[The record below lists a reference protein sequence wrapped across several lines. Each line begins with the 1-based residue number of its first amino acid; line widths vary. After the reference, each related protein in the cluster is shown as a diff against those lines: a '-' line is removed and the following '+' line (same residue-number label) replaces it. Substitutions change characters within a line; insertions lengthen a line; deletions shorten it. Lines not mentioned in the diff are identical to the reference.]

1 MLAFMVQWGGE
12 RYHPGPINLL
22 QPLALLAV
30 GVVAGVLLVPAL
42 ERLVPRARRRVR
54 ARLRRRR
61 NLRAAAT
68 AEQRARAIMSE
79 LCPHGWR
86 AEITLFE
93 HPGRD
98 GRDRPDRPDGEAR
111 PDRVR
116 LEWTEL
122 RDESG
127 APAVMRELWAPTV
140 GAALER
146 MVADRQTDE
155 TLEAIEQGA
164 VWEGAHWPESE

>member
-1 MLAFMVQWGGE
+1 MRVFMIQWGGE
-12 RYHPGPINLL
+12 RYHPGPVSLL
-22 QPLALLAV
+22 DPLLLLAIGV
-30 GVVAGVLLVPAL
+30 LAGVVLVPLL
-42 ERLVPRARRRVR
+42 EQLAPRVRRRVR

-61 NLRAAAT
+61 MLEAAAT
-68 AEQRARAIMSE
+68 AELRARAVMSE

-86 AEITLFE
+86 AQITLFE
-93 HPGRD
+93 HPD
-98 GRDRPDRPDGEAR
+98 PDGFDDAAR

-140 GAALER
+140 GGALEA

-155 TLEAIEQGA
+155 ALEQIELGA
-164 VWEGAHWPESE
+164 VWDGARWPEVDAD

>member
-1 MLAFMVQWGGE
+1 MFMIQWGGE
-12 RYHPGPINLL
+12 RYHPGPVSLL
-22 QPLALLAV
+22 DPLLLLAV
-30 GVVAGVLLVPAL
+30 GALAGVLIVPLL
-42 ERLVPRARRRVR
+42 EHVFPRLRRRLR

-61 NLRAAAT
+61 KLQAAAT
-68 AEQRARAIMSE
+68 AELRSRAVMSE

-86 AEITLFE
+86 AQITLFE
-93 HPGRD
+93 HPQ
-98 GRDRPDRPDGEAR
+98 PDPDGVGDTGR

-140 GAALER
+140 GAALEA
-146 MVADRQTDE
+146 MVSDRQTDE
-155 TLEAIEQGA
+155 TLEQIELGA
-164 VWEGAHWPESE
+164 VWEGANWPETEAE

>member
-1 MLAFMVQWGGE
+1 MRVFMIQWGGE
-12 RYHPGPINLL
+12 RYHPG
-22 QPLALLAV
+22 AVSLLAPLLLLAFGV
-30 GVVAGVLLVPAL
+30 LTGVVLVPLL
-42 ERLVPRARRRVR
+42 ERLVPQARRRVR
-54 ARLRRRR
+54 ARLRRGRTLQAVATSE
-61 NLRAAAT
+61 LRS
-68 AEQRARAIMSE
+68 RARMSE

-93 HPGRD
+93 HPD
-98 GRDRPDRPDGEAR
+98 PDGVNDVAR

-140 GAALER
+140 GAALEA
-146 MVADRQTDE
+146 MVADRRTDE
-155 TLEAIEQGA
+155 TLEQIELGA
-164 VWEGAHWPESE
+164 VWDGAHWPEADAE

>member
-1 MLAFMVQWGGE
+1 MFMIQWGGE
-12 RYHPGPINLL
+12 RYHPGPVSLL
-22 QPLALLAV
+22 DPLLLLAV
-30 GVVAGVLLVPAL
+30 GVLAGVLLVPLL
-42 ERLVPRARRRVR
+42 EHVVPRLRRRLR

-61 NLRAAAT
+61 TLQAAGT
-68 AEQRARAIMSE
+68 AELRSRAVMSE

-86 AEITLFE
+86 AQITLFE
-93 HPGRD
+93 HPDPHGLD
-98 GRDRPDRPDGEAR
+98 DEAR

-140 GAALER
+140 GAALEA
-146 MVADRQTDE
+146 MVADRRTDE
-155 TLEAIEQGA
+155 TLEQIELGA
-164 VWEGAHWPESE
+164 VWDGARWPETEAE

>member
-1 MLAFMVQWGGE
+1 MRVFMSHVS
-12 RYHPGPINLL
+12 
-22 QPLALLAV
+22 
-30 GVVAGVLLVPAL
+30 
-42 ERLVPRARRRVR
+42 

-61 NLRAAAT
+61 TPEGVLSSELHSRAH
-68 AEQRARAIMSE
+68 MSE

-86 AEITLFE
+86 AQITLFHDPE
-93 HPGRD
+93 RD
-98 GRDRPDRPDGEAR
+98 GTDDGAR

-140 GAALER
+140 GAALEA
-146 MVADRQTDE
+146 MVADRRTDE
-155 TLEAIEQGA
+155 TLEQIELGA
-164 VWEGAHWPESE
+164 VWDGAHWPEADAE